1 MTGHGNQSTLQGGVA
16 LEEDDERRIAE
27 LERRLREAES
37 NLRRSNGKL
46 RLALDMG
53 RFGSWERDLASDEIV
68 ANAVCKEHL
77 GLGPDEGLTFERL
90 RRLQHPADVDRIEK
104 AIAYALATRTD
115 YHVEHRVLRP
125 DGRIGRILVK
135 GRAFYEGDK
144 PVRMVG
150 ITQDLSERERI
161 REEAQQAQR
170 RQEFLLK
177 LNDQLRSFQDPSD
190 IMEATA
196 QNLGR
201 LLKVDSVGYG
211 EYDKTRDLVMVE
223 REWSRG
229 MISNEGRSH
238 RFHDLPS
245 WVVDDLERGRTL
257 VIADVKG
264 DPRLSDP
271 PIQAFYATM
280 NVRTMVT
287 VPLLNQ
293 GQLKALLYISS
304 STPYGWSD
312 EDVAL
317 IEDVAKRTWIAIE
330 KARAEI
336 GLRETQARFEI
347 IAESLPALVWILRS
361 DLNLTYTNQRW
372 VAYSGLPAE
381 QALGHS
387 WMNAIH
393 PDDLAK
399 ILEDVKGLIRTHS
412 TYETE
417 ARYKSTDG
425 IYRWHLIRAAPLHN
439 AKGDFTGWV
448 GTSIDI
454 HDIKETEKALRIS
467 EERLSLAQRAAGIG
481 VFDWDV
487 PSGKVTW
494 TREQERLFGVEEGS
508 FKGDFAAW
516 EEKVVPEDLGLT
528 NKLIQEAL
536 GRRDPEVNLIYR
548 MRRPDGTIRTI
559 DTIALFFYDPDG
571 KPLRMVGVNID
582 VTRYKQAE
590 QRQHLLIREL
600 HHRVK
605 NTLATVQAIVGST
618 ARTASNI
625 EEFYQGFVGRIVSLA
640 RTHNILTE
648 DYWQKAP
655 LEELIQTELGPYD
668 DETRK
673 RITIQGPS
681 VELPSEA
688 AVPIGMAV
696 HELTTNA
703 AKHGALSTFGGKV
716 EVTWSVEEKEKG
728 KRVLLFNWVEQ
739 GGPRVTEPT
748 RQGFGTRLL
757 QRVLTTQLNADVNMD
772 YSESGLRFHMVMP
785 IPEQTALFNPAG

>member
-1 MTGHGNQSTLQGGVA
+1 MTGPGSQSTLQGAVS
-16 LEEDDERRIAE
+16 LDDETEQRIAE
-27 LERRLREAES
+27 LEKRLKES
-37 NLRRSNGKL
+37 ESTLRRTSGKL
-46 RLALDMG
+46 RLALDLG
-53 RFGSWERDLASDEIV
+53 RFGSWERDLITDEMVANAACKAHLGLASDE
-68 ANAVCKEHL
+68 A
-77 GLGPDEGLTFERL
+77 LTLDRL
-90 RRLQHPADVDRIEK
+90 RRLQHPADVERIEQ
-104 AIAYALATRTD
+104 AVAYALATKTD
-115 YHVEHRVLRP
+115 YHIEHRVLRP

-135 GRAFYEGDK
+135 GRAYYEGDK

-150 ITQDLSERERI
+150 VTQDLSERDRI

-196 QNLGR
+196 QSLGR

-211 EYDKTRDLVMVE
+211 EYDKTRDVVMVE

-229 MISNEGRSH
+229 MISNEGRSY
-238 RFHDLPS
+238 RFSDLPP
-245 WVVDDLERGRTL
+245 WVVEDLERGRTIA
-257 VIADVKG
+257 IADVKG
-264 DPRLSDP
+264 DPRLDEP
-271 PIQAFYATM
+271 PIQTFYATM
-280 NVRTMVT
+280 NVRTMMT

-293 GQLKALLYISS
+293 GKLTALLYISS
-304 STPYGWSD
+304 SEPQAWTD
-312 EDVAL
+312 EDISLV
-317 IEDVAKRTWIAIE
+317 EDVAKRTWIAIE
-330 KARAEI
+330 KARAEN

-361 DLNLTYTNQRW
+361 DLNLTYTNERW

-381 QALGHS
+381 QALGRS

-399 ILEDVKGLIRTHS
+399 IVEDVEDLIRTESH
-412 TYETE
+412 YETE
-417 ARYKSTDG
+417 ARYRSTDG
-425 IYRWHLIRAAPLHN
+425 VYRWHLIRAAPVRN
-439 AKGDFTGWV
+439 AKGEFTGWV
-448 GTSIDI
+448 GTSVDI
-454 HDIKETEKALRIS
+454 HDLKETEKALRIS

-494 TREQERLFGVEEGS
+494 TPEQERLFGVESGT

-516 EEKVVPEDLGLT
+516 EERVFPEDLGTT

-536 GRRDPEVNLIYR
+536 GRRDPEVNLTYR
-548 MRRPDGTIRTI
+548 IRRPDGSAHHI
-559 DTIALFFYDPDG
+559 DTLALFFYDADG
-571 KPLRMVGVNID
+571 KPLRMVGVNLDI
-582 VTRYKQAE
+582 TRYKQAE
-590 QRQHLLIREL
+590 HRQQLLIREL

-640 RTHNILTE
+640 RTHNVLTE
-648 DYWQKAP
+648 DYWQKAS
-655 LEELIQTELGPYD
+655 LEELIRTELGPYE
-668 DETRK
+668 DEARN
-673 RITIQGPS
+673 RVSVEGPS

-688 AVPIGMAV
+688 AVPIGMAL

-703 AKHGALSTFGGKV
+703 AKHGALSAFGGQVDVKWTV
-716 EVTWSVEEKEKG
+716 EKQKG
-728 KRVLLFNWVEQ
+728 KSILSFSWTER
-739 GGPRVTEPT
+739 GGPRVIEPN

-757 QRVLTTQLNADVNMD
+757 QRVLTAQLNADVQMEYD
-772 YSESGLRFHMVMP
+772 EAGLRFHMTLP
-785 IPEQTALFNPAG
+785 IPDATPPFNSNS